1 MPINRTSTQGRLARI
16 EQVIAE
22 FRAARQRQ
30 LIRRVMRL
38 SRLADASVARTARQP
53 LPRVH

>member
-1 MPINRTSTQGRLARI
+1 MPIDRTRTQGRLARI
-16 EQVIAE
+16 EQLIAE

-30 LIRRVMRL
+30 LLRRVMRL
-38 SRLADASVARTARQP
+38 SRLAEASVARTPRQP

>member
-1 MPINRTSTQGRLARI
+1 MAIDRTDADGRLARI
-16 EQVIAE
+16 EQSIAE

-30 LIRRVMRL
+30 LLRRVMRL
-38 SRLADASVARTARQP
+38 WRLAEASAARTPREP